1 MHLLTQ
7 IKNCG
12 EKNRRDRH
20 RARNANTAMQ
30 DGLRFHIIRVQDRSA
45 PMTKTINFPLQ
56 FINLWLTLMLI
67 WVIANGTLARETLIA
82 GAVICAA
89 IALAFAAFA
98 RVYSVVRWTP
108 KVVLYY
114 LLYFG
119 VFMLEL
125 TKANLNVMRLVF
137 SPRIK
142 IEPGI
147 VEIKTELKSPIGR
160 LALANSITLTPGT
173 LVVDIKG
180 DSLFIHWINVS
191 ATDPVAATEKI
202 SARFE
207 KYLKVVY
214 G

>member
-1 MHLLTQ
+1 MQ
-7 IKNCG
+7 NS
-12 EKNRRDRH
+12 
-20 RARNANTAMQ
+20 RN
-30 DGLRFHIIRVQDRSA
+30 IPI
-45 PMTKTINFPLQ
+45 Q
-56 FINLWLTLMLI
+56 FLNLWLTLMLI
-67 WVIANGTLARETLIA
+67 WVIANGTLALDSLIA
-82 GAVICAA
+82 GLVISAA
-89 IALAFAAFA
+89 ISLAFASFA
-98 RVYSVVRWTP
+98 RVYSVIRWSP
-108 KVVLYY
+108 KVIFYY
-114 LLYFG
+114 LLYLG
-119 VFMLEL
+119 VFLIEL

-137 SPRIK
+137 SPRIQ

-147 VEIKTELKSPIGR
+147 VEIKTKLKSPIGR

-191 ATDPVAATEKI
+191 ATDPVGATEEI

>member
-1 MHLLTQ
+1 
-7 IKNCG
+7 
-12 EKNRRDRH
+12 
-20 RARNANTAMQ
+20 
-30 DGLRFHIIRVQDRSA
+30 
-45 PMTKTINFPLQ
+45 MTKTINFPLQ
-56 FINLWLTLMLI
+56 FLNLWLTLMLI
-67 WVIANGTLARETLIA
+67 WVIANGTLASDTLIA

-89 IALAFAAFA
+89 IALAFASFA
-98 RVYSVVRWTP
+98 RVYSVIRWTP
-108 KVVLYY
+108 KVVFYY

-119 VFMLEL
+119 VFLLEL
-125 TKANLNVMRLVF
+125 IKANLNVMRLVF
-137 SPRIK
+137 SPRID

-173 LVVDIKG
+173 LVVDIKE
-180 DSLFIHWINVS
+180 DTLFVHWINVS
-191 ATDPVAATEKI
+191 ATDPVAATEEI